1 MYNILCIQLNIYSP
15 KYLFQKCSSWSIEP
29 SIHPSYTA
37 YPGQEDTSVYYPNL
51 TFEESADDEEK
62 YITTY
67 TIYENYSYYFLNL
80 TKLLG

>member
-15 KYLFQKCSSWSIEP
+15 KYLCHCKSWSIEP
-29 SIHPSYTA
+29 SIHPA
-37 YPGQEDTSVYYPNL
+37 YPGQEHISVYYSNL
-51 TFEESADDEEK
+51 TFEESTDDEEK

-67 TIYENYSYYFLNL
+67 TIYKSYGYYFLNL